1 MAGMIIAGR
10 LTNKIDPRIMIV
22 AGLLLVAW
30 SLHIMSG
37 FELGMDT
44 RPILSSGFIQG
55 LGIGVTMLPVNL
67 LAFATLPAAMR
78 TEAAAFYGLLR
89 NIGGSIAIAVT
100 AALLASNLQASHG
113 DLGAHVTAVTLPF
126 LTGTIEQFGMP
137 NEVPMAML
145 DAEINRQA
153 LMIAYL
159 DDFWLMM
166 WVTVL
171 VCPLV
176 LLMRPVR
183 RAAETPNLAME

>member
-1 MAGMIIAGR
+1 
-10 LTNKIDPRIMIV
+10 
-22 AGLLLVAW
+22 
-30 SLHIMSG
+30 
-37 FELGMDT
+37 
-44 RPILSSGFIQG
+44 
-55 LGIGVTMLPVNL
+55 
-67 LAFATLPAAMR
+67 
-78 TEAAAFYGLLR
+78 
-89 NIGGSIAIAVT
+89 
-100 AALLASNLQASHG
+100 
-113 DLGAHVTAVTLPF
+113 
-126 LTGTIEQFGMP
+126 
-137 NEVPMAML
+137 MAML

>member
-1 MAGMIIAGR
+1 
-10 LTNKIDPRIMIV
+10 
-22 AGLLLVAW
+22 
-30 SLHIMSG
+30 
-37 FELGMDT
+37 
-44 RPILSSGFIQG
+44 
-55 LGIGVTMLPVNL
+55 
-67 LAFATLPAAMR
+67 MR